1 MGLKQKDGC
10 CKKFMKFLFSH
21 VGLCVMV
28 ILYCVAGGFIFE
40 HLEKNNE
47 EQICYD
53 SRDEYIDMEERTL
66 NNTIKVIKEQEGSGQ
81 TDVLVIQ
88 LQSIL
93 ATFRDNSIAIG
104 FDGKNCTA
112 YGETDGPKYKW
123 SWSGALFF
131 SVTVIS
137 TIGKFSKKSY
147 IFLYLYYRN
156 YFALFCFTDSGELY
170 RVSMI
175 MR

>member
-1 MGLKQKDGC
+1 
-10 CKKFMKFLFSH
+10 
-21 VGLCVMV
+21 MV
-28 ILYCVAGGFIFE
+28 VLYCVAGGFIFE

-53 SRDEYIDMEERTL
+53 SRDEYLDMEERTL

-104 FDGKNCTA
+104 YDGTNCTA
-112 YGETDGPKYKW
+112 YGEEDGPKYKW

-137 TIGKFSKKSY
+137 TIGKWF
-147 IFLYLYYRN
+147 
-156 YFALFCFTDSGELY
+156 
-170 RVSMI
+170 
-175 MR
+175 

>member
-1 MGLKQKDGC
+1 
-10 CKKFMKFLFSH
+10 MKFLFSH

-137 TIGKFSKKSY
+137 TIGKFSKQSY
-147 IFLYLYYRN
+147 IFLIPLLQK
-156 YFALFCFTDSGELY
+156 LFCIVLFY
-170 RVSMI
+170 R
-175 MR
+175 